1 MRISP
6 ARPDRQGVA
15 APRDAAAAR
24 ATRLAFLVPTALV
37 ALQLVVWVAL
47 ATRFE
52 GSIDNDVAE
61 GVVDGPAWRLSYL
74 RHPPLSSWLSG
85 LAADAGD
92 WRYVALFA
100 IALVFAC
107 GAFAIAAGF
116 VARVDRRTAALVTLH
131 AGLASPYATYW
142 PLKFNHNVGVMPFW
156 ALALWTGWSA
166 FEGGSLAEWA
176 AFGAVVGFG
185 LWAKYAILHLALP
198 LAAACLVVPQWRKRL
213 STPGPWIAVAICVA
227 IIAPQAVDVASHG
240 ATPLKW
246 AVHQTRASAIERAG
260 WIVMFV
266 FDCALANLSMASLAW
281 AACGRKRLVAALRA
295 AFAPATRTRLDLFL
309 HVAVFGPILAI
320 VLFAPFGV
328 RLFYHWLTPLTVGF
342 AAWWGH
348 LAARAG
354 LSEAPR
360 RLWIVFALW
369 AAALA
374 GGYVAAREVWRLQTP
389 LSNGAYPEMD
399 GPGLARLAEDYWAA
413 HAAGPIPYIVSLDG
427 KVSFQAAGSIAFDL
441 PYRARVLKDGLSL
454 NAPWLD
460 VADVRRRGALV
471 VADTPTPVEAIDG
484 VAAPVR
490 DLTGFTRPTLSGVRA
505 PPTIYFGVIDP
516 GS

>member
-1 MRISP
+1 LT

-15 APRDAAAAR
+15 APRGASAAPAAW
-24 ATRLAFLVPTALV
+24 LVLLVPATLV
-37 ALQLVVWVAL
+37 ALQLVVWLAL

-85 LAADAGD
+85 LAANAGD
-92 WRYVALFA
+92 WRYVALFGV
-100 IALVFAC
+100 ALAFAC
-107 GAFAIAAGF
+107 GAFVIAAGF
-116 VARVDRRTAALVTLH
+116 VARVDRRGGALVTLL

-142 PLKFNHNVGVMPFW
+142 PLKFNHNIGVMPFW
-156 ALALWTGWSA
+156 AIVLWTAWSA
-166 FEGGSLAEWA
+166 FEGGSLVEWA
-176 AFGAVVGFG
+176 AFGAAVGFG

-198 LAAACLVVPQWRKRL
+198 LAAACLVVPEWRKRL
-213 STPGPWIAVAICVA
+213 ATPGPWVAVAIAVA

-246 AVHQTRASAIERAG
+246 AVHQTRANALQRVG

-281 AACGRKRLVAALRA
+281 AACGRARLVAALRA
-295 AFAPATRTRLDLFL
+295 AFARETRTRLDLFL
-309 HVAVFGPILAI
+309 HVAIFGPIVVI

-354 LSEAPR
+354 FSAPR
-360 RLWIVFALW
+360 RLWLVFALW

-374 GGYVAAREVWRLQTP
+374 GGYVGVREVWRLQTP

-441 PYRARVLKDGLSL
+441 PYRALVLKDGESL

-460 VADVRRRGALV
+460 VADLRRRGALV
-471 VADTPTPVEAIDG
+471 VCDTPTPDEKIDG
-484 VAAPVR
+484 ASTAVR

-505 PPTIYFGVIDP
+505 PPKIYFGVIDP